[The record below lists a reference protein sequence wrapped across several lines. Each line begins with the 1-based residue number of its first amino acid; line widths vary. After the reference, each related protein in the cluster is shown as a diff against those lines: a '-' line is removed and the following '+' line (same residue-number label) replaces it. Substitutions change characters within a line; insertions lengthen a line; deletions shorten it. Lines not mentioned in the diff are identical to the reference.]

1 MAHQQAK
8 LTSIEP
14 RSTAWL
20 SEITWHDINEP
31 GAYVEVGSGDLY
43 RFPKEALM
51 QGASPLVRKESA
63 GASRLVKI
71 SENPYVTTFEARMI
85 CAEHNVAPNF

>member
-1 MAHQQAK
+1 MAHQQTK
-8 LTSIEP
+8 LSSIEP

-20 SEITWHDINEP
+20 SEIAWHDINEP

-43 RFPKEALM
+43 SFPKEALM

-63 GASRLVKI
+63 GASRLVKV
-71 SENPYVTTFEARMI
+71 SDNPYVTTFEARMI

>member
-1 MAHQQAK
+1 MAHQAK
-8 LTSIEP
+8 ITSIEP

-20 SEITWHDINEP
+20 SEVTWHDIHEP

-51 QGASPLVRKESA
+51 KGASPLVRKESS
-63 GASRLVKI
+63 GASRLVKV
-71 SENPYVTTFEARMI
+71 SDDPYITTLEARMI

>member
-1 MAHQQAK
+1 MAQELKTA
-8 LTSIEP
+8 SIEP
-14 RSTAWL
+14 RTTAWL
-20 SEITWHDINEP
+20 PEVSWHDIKEP
-31 GAYVEVGSGDLY
+31 GVYVEVGSGDLY

-63 GASRLVKI
+63 GASRLIKI
-71 SENPYVTTFEARMI
+71 SDNPYLTTLEARMI

>member
-1 MAHQQAK
+1 
-8 LTSIEP
+8 
-14 RSTAWL
+14 
-20 SEITWHDINEP
+20 
-31 GAYVEVGSGDLY
+31 VEVGSGDLY

-63 GASRLVKI
+63 GASRLVII

>member
-1 MAHQQAK
+1 MSQEVK
-8 LTSIEP
+8 TTSIEP
-14 RSTAWL
+14 RQTAWL
-20 SEITWHDINEP
+20 PEVSWQDIKDP

-43 RFPKEALM
+43 RFPHEALM

-63 GASRLVKI
+63 GSSRLIKI
-71 SENPYVTTFEARMI
+71 SDNPYITTLEARMV

>member
-1 MAHQQAK
+1 MATETKTA
-8 LTSIEP
+8 SIEP
-14 RSTAWL
+14 RPTAWL
-20 SEITWHDINEP
+20 PEVSWQDLREP

-43 RFPKEALM
+43 RFPKESLL

-71 SENPYVTTFEARMI
+71 SDNPYITTLEARMI
-85 CAEHNVAPNF
+85 CAAHNIPPNF